1 MAFGARGGGGS
12 RNGRGG
18 VYYRRGRYRYSRY
31 YFITDFLILFL
42 AIITFVLYNIYAYK
56 TSFED
61 PILTLKNTFI
71 NFQIFSTLTILI
83 TNIILMYELEDHRKL
98 RNLLITLLILLVV
111 LIIGQ
116 SIWKFI
122 LDLKYTQNEFINLYE
137 TLKISEI
144 SKNDYVKENLTAYKN
159 FTLKYYINLTFQI
172 VIILL
177 NFIFIF
183 KTLQSVKKIEEREK
197 NDAILFDEETNIK
210 V

>member
-18 VYYRRGRYRYSRY
+18 VYYRRGHYRYSRY

-159 FTLKYYINLTFQI
+159 FTLKYYINLAFQI